1 MEGIISFACE
11 FFGTDEKSLIEKKD
25 YKNTTPRHMIWHF
38 MHVDRGVSNSVIAK
52 RFGRDRRSVIYG
64 ISNMKYRI
72 ERQKEYCELY
82 NSFVSKYKEETAK

>member
-11 FFGTDEKSLIEKKD
+11 FFGTDEKSLIEKND

-38 MHVDRGVSNSVIAK
+38 MHVDRGVSNNKIAK
-52 RFGRDRRSVIYG
+52 RFGKDRRSVIYG

-72 ERQKEYCELY
+72 KMQRECKEIYE
-82 NSFVSKYKEETAK
+82 SFIGKYKAETD

>member
-1 MEGIISFACE
+1 MRITDFACKY
-11 FFGTDEKSLIEKKD
+11 FDTNIEDLKNKTD
-25 YKNTTPRHMIWHF
+25 YKNTLPRHMVWYY
-38 MHVDRGVSNSVIAK
+38 MHNVQGVSNMKIAMMFDRDK
-52 RFGRDRRSVIYG
+52 RTVIYG